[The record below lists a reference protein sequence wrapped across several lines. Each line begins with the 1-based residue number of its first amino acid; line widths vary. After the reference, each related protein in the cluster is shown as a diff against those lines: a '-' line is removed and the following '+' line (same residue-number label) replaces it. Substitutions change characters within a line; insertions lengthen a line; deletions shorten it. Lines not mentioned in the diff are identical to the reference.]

1 MDFLQ
6 IKRIL
11 FGIQGVQ
18 QNSPAR
24 GHLFQCER
32 NSMNQCVPIPK
43 LNAAAQIGES
53 SSAVV
58 FQIYLLSSP
67 KVILGAP
74 NREWI
79 CLLRQ
84 NGTVRRKLDCLAK
97 TVIAIPTK
105 CGHTGSQRESSTKK
119 RPISLKKRS
128 CLGVTKKKRRNQEQK
143 EKKLF

>member
-1 MDFLQ
+1 MCS
-6 IKRIL
+6 
-11 FGIQGVQ
+11 V
-18 QNSPAR
+18 
-24 GHLFQCER
+24 
-32 NSMNQCVPIPK
+32 PK

-97 TVIAIPTK
+97 SVIAIPTK
-105 CGHTGSQRESSTKK
+105 CGHTGSQRESGTKK
-119 RPISLKKRS
+119 QANI
-128 CLGVTKKKRRNQEQK
+128 VE
-143 EKKLF
+143 EKKLFGCDEKEKEKSRAKREEAFLSQKEFGGMNSGNV